1 MEQKLRT
8 KVQAQL
14 MSYFLNAS
22 IIILMYPVIF
32 MFVGIPISSGQSFGS
47 IVPDFSSLFVSD
59 RNGQLINYD
68 ICTMQS
74 KVMKDIQCECIL
86 LGDDFCLVGH
96 FGSIDV
102 ADSSFSIEKTINC
115 HSGRICTLQRC
126 RDIVFSTGDDGS
138 VGMFRLEFKKP
149 IEGPPPFL
157 FDDELVPDSF
167 IYNKYCHIQK
177 LHDEV
182 KL

>member
-1 MEQKLRT
+1 
-8 KVQAQL
+8 
-14 MSYFLNAS
+14 
-22 IIILMYPVIF
+22 
-32 MFVGIPISSGQSFGS
+32 
-47 IVPDFSSLFVSD
+47 
-59 RNGQLINYD
+59 
-68 ICTMQS
+68 MQS

-86 LGDDFCLVGH
+86 LGDDVCLVGH

-126 RDIVFSTGDDGS
+126 RDIIFSTGDDGS
-138 VGMFRLEFKKP
+138 VGMFRLELKKL